1 MVLKTNIL
9 YVLCWAMSRAHRLR
23 WSPSSGEPTAG
34 LPTHETEVAGEACIV
49 TDGGVELVGV
59 QPRELFVVGLAV
71 VDEGPARSFA
81 PVRRRVRRGSE
92 MAGVAGRPVLLP
104 AVPAAVR
111 VRNRLPNSP
120 RETGRAGSRGRRLL
134 PVRDRDRPGDRPA
147 AKPRGSSRA
156 GNRGRRLVAGGGMVR
171 CGRGSRRGEFPV
183 AEAPEAGV
191 RLTIAAARSS
201 GRRDRRRGRRDCRR
215 GMRRSRRGG
224 EGSGRVGAS
233 RGL

>member
-1 MVLKTNIL
+1 MARVGVLYILLATNIL
-9 YVLCWAMSRAHRLR
+9 CVLCWAMSRAHRLR

-49 TDGGVELVGV
+49 TDSGVELVGV
-59 QPRELFVVGLAV
+59 HPRELFVVGLAV

-120 RETGRAGSRGRRLL
+120 RGTSRAGSRGRRLL
-134 PVRDRDRPGDRPA
+134 LVRDRDRPGDRPA

-156 GNRGRRLVAGGGMVR
+156 GNRGRR
-171 CGRGSRRGEFPV
+171 
-183 AEAPEAGV
+183 
-191 RLTIAAARSS
+191 AATEPT
-201 GRRDRRRGRRDCRR
+201 RRRWGL
-215 GMRRSRRGG
+215 GKSQRS
-224 EGSGRVGAS
+224 ELVVP
-233 RGL
+233 